1 VSDIRRE
8 SQAVLN
14 SIRENDF
21 MVLLKLENMMG
32 SLYKFPRRFEVD
44 GSQN

>member
-1 VSDIRRE
+1 
-8 SQAVLN
+8 
-14 SIRENDF
+14 

-44 GSQN
+44 GSQNWVSEAGISFFT